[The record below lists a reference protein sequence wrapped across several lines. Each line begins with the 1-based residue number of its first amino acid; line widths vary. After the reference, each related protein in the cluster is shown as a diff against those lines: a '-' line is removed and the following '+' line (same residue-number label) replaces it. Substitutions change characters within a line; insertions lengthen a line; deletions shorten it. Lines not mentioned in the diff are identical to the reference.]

1 MLNNNKLYEIE
12 SFSLKDNEKIVI
24 FKKIINSLTD
34 YHYSRS
40 AKYRRLLDFFNY
52 KKNKIKNLE
61 SIPYLPVNLFKE
73 FELKSIKDKDVF
85 KVLLSSGTTG
95 SSPSKI
101 FLDKE
106 NANAQSKA
114 LSKIMKTVLGN
125 ERLPMLIVDKNPSIK
140 NRQTLNARMA
150 AINGFS
156 IFGREHAFLLDDNE
170 NINYKVLNNF
180 LNKHNSK
187 KFFIFGFTSIVYQN
201 LVKKLSKNLLKYDFK
216 NGILLH
222 GGGWKKM
229 EKIKISNKIFK
240 EKLFKL
246 LGLANIH
253 NYYGL
258 VEQTGS
264 IFVECGCGYFIT
276 SIFSD
281 ILIRDKNFKIQ
292 KNGSKGFIQ
301 LLSTLPTSYP
311 GHSILTEDIGEV
323 IENHK
328 CNCSFQ
334 GKRFLVY
341 GRAKEAEI
349 RGCSDA

>member
-1 MLNNNKLYEIE
+1 MVVKN
-12 SFSLKDNEKIVI
+12 
-24 FKKIINSLTD
+24 
-34 YHYSRS
+34 
-40 AKYRRLLDFFNY
+40 FN
-52 KKNKIKNLE
+52 IW
-61 SIPYLPVNLFKE
+61 
-73 FELKSIKDKDVF
+73 
-85 KVLLSSGTTG
+85 
-95 SSPSKI
+95 
-101 FLDKE
+101 
-106 NANAQSKA
+106 
-114 LSKIMKTVLGN
+114 
-125 ERLPMLIVDKNPSIK
+125 
-140 NRQTLNARMA
+140 
-150 AINGFS
+150 
-156 IFGREHAFLLDDNE
+156 
-170 NINYKVLNNF
+170 
-180 LNKHNSK
+180 
-187 KFFIFGFTSIVYQN
+187 FTSIVYEN
-201 LVKKLSKNLLKYDFK
+201 LVNKLSKNLLKFDFK

-311 GHSILTEDIGEV
+311 GHSILTEDIGEIV
-323 IENHK
+323 DNHK
-328 CNCSFQ
+328 SIVLSR
-334 GKRFLVY
+334 KRFLVH
-341 GRAKEAEI
+341 GRVKEAEI
-349 RGCSDA
+349 RGCRMHNLNNIKKISYLVGNKEFIINQLFLTTLVCEF

>member
-1 MLNNNKLYEIE
+1 MFNNDKLFEIE
-12 SFSLKDNEKIVI
+12 SFSLGESEKIVI

-34 YHYSRS
+34 FHYSRS
-40 AKYRRLLDFFNY
+40 TKYKRLLDFLNY
-52 KKNKIKNLE
+52 KKKEIKNLDA
-61 SIPYLPVNLFKE
+61 IPYLPVKLFKE
-73 FELKSIKDKDVF
+73 FELKSVKEKDVV
-85 KVLLSSGTTG
+85 KILLSSGTTG

-101 FLDKE
+101 FLDRE

-114 LSKIMKTVLGN
+114 LSMIMKTVLGK
-125 ERLPMLIVDKNPSIK
+125 ERLPMLIVDKNPSIM
-140 NRQTLNARMA
+140 NRKKLNARMA

-156 IFGREHAFLLDDNE
+156 IFGRDHAFLLDDNE

-180 LNKHNSK
+180 LSKYNNK
-187 KFFIFGFTSIVYQN
+187 KFFIFGFTSIVYKN
-201 LVKKLSKNLLKYDFK
+201 LVKKLSKNLLKFDLK

-229 EKIKISNKIFK
+229 EKIKVSNKVFK
-240 EKLFKL
+240 ERLFKRS
-246 LGLANIH
+246 GLSNIH

-264 IFVECGCGYFIT
+264 IFVECNCGYFIT
-276 SIFSD
+276 SVFSD

-311 GHSILTEDIGEV
+311 GHSILTEDIGEI

-334 GKRFLVY
+334 GKRFLVH
-341 GRAKEAEI
+341 GRMKEAEI
-349 RGCSDA
+349 RGCSDV